1 MGTVRSR
8 SNGADIEQISAKHKL
23 WLEKNGA
30 IFGDGLYN
38 LLSSIAGLGSISQ
51 AARGMG
57 MSYRA
62 AWGKI
67 RATEK
72 KWGIQLVV
80 ARVGGEAGGWARLTP
95 EAEELLKT
103 YRRMQQ
109 EVDRFVQKISGNIN
123 TGRQGP

>member
-1 MGTVRSR
+1 MGTLRGKSYD
-8 SNGADIEQISAKHKL
+8 ADVEGISAEHKL

-38 LLSSIAGLGSISQ
+38 LLSSISSLGSISQ
-51 AARGMG
+51 AARVME
-57 MSYRA
+57 MSYRT

-72 KWGIQLVV
+72 KWGISLVV
-80 ARVGGEAGGWARLTP
+80 ARVGGETGGWTKLTP

-103 YRRMQQ
+103 YCSLQQ
-109 EVDRFVQKISGNIN
+109 EVDKFVQNLSGKLF
-123 TGRQGP
+123 TGR

>member
-1 MGTVRSR
+1 VLSKSYHVDFEGL
-8 SNGADIEQISAKHKL
+8 SAKHKL
-23 WLEKNGA
+23 WLEKDGA

-38 LLSSIAGLGSISQ
+38 LLSSISNLGSISQ

-72 KWGIQLVV
+72 KWGIPLVV
-80 ARVGGEAGGWARLTP
+80 ARVGGEAGGWAKLTP
-95 EAEELLKT
+95 EAEELLKI
-103 YRRMQQ
+103 YCRLQQ
-109 EVDRFVQKISGNIN
+109 EVDKLVQNLSGKFFA
-123 TGRQGP
+123 GR

>member
-1 MGTVRSR
+1 MDSVR
-8 SNGADIEQISAKHKL
+8 GKLYDADIKGLSARNKL

-38 LLSSIAGLGSISQ
+38 LLSSISNLGSISQ
-51 AARGMG
+51 AARDMG

-72 KWGIQLVV
+72 KWEMPLVV
-80 ARVGGEAGGWARLTP
+80 ARVGGETGGWAKLTP
-95 EAEELLKT
+95 EAEELLEI
-103 YRRMQQ
+103 YCSLQQ
-109 EVDRFVQKISGNIN
+109 EVDKFVQNLSGKFL
-123 TGRQGP
+123 TGR